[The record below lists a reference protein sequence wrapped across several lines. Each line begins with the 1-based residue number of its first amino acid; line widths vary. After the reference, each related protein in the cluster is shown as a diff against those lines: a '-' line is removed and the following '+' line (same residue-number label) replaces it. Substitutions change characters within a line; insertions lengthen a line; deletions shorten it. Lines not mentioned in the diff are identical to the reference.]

1 MKTAWTTLKTLD
13 QSILNLSW
21 AKRVLDRFP
30 WGSAFYLSL
39 IPPLISP
46 FKQSSAIRSLTDV
59 TEFFPVPSL
68 RDLFNKWSERGF
80 IEVRPLFGFRKR
92 ARFLA
97 VFSERNARPF
107 VCADEEDLF
116 LVSDLL
122 LGGDLRYHVAR
133 GTAFDADCVL
143 LYVCELAAAL
153 DFLQKKRI
161 LHRDIKPDNIL
172 LDEEGHVH
180 LTDFNIAIILEEGQL
195 ATSMSG
201 TKPYMGK

>member
-59 TEFFPVPSL
+59 
-68 RDLFNKWSERGF
+68 N
-80 IEVRPLFGFRKR
+80 
-92 ARFLA
+92 
-97 VFSERNARPF
+97 
-107 VCADEEDLF
+107 EEDLF